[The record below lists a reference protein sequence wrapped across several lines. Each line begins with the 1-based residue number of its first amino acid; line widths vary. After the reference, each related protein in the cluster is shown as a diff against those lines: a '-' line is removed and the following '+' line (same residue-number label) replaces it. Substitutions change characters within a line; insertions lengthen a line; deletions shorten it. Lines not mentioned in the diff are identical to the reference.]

1 MLYSIMKRAQKSLL
15 GGVFLAF
22 AILLGSSSFAVA
34 EEELRNI
41 AGDWGCSFITAP
53 QSENP
58 NEIDNVAGVIQ
69 FKVDDDGFFTGTQAI
84 AVANPPLSL
93 LGVPIRGNLAV
104 QDDGMLFLTTHIDL
118 GGGED
123 TTEGICVSMDR
134 NSKEDK
140 YNELR
145 CVDITDEDI
154 EGGSDNSLSSITCK
168 RR

>member
-1 MLYSIMKRAQKSLL
+1 MLYSIINRAQKSLL
-15 GGVFLAF
+15 GGAFLVF

-53 QSENP
+53 QSNNP
-58 NEIDNVAGVIQ
+58 NYIDHVAGVIQ
-69 FKVDDDGFFTGTQAI
+69 LKVDDAGFFTGTQAI
-84 AVANPPLSL
+84 AVANPHLFQ
-93 LGVPIRGNLAV
+93 LGVPIRGDFAV
-104 QDDGMLFLTTHIDL
+104 QDDGMYLLTTHIDL

-134 NSKEDK
+134 NSKEGK

-145 CVDITDEDI
+145 CVDITDEDM
-154 EGGSDNSLSSITCK
+154 EGGVDNSLSTITCK